1 MLFLVLVFAYV
12 GGLCIFLATFSQI
25 LIHYIIR
32 FLLDIHTWVRKFCL
46 KLRGRQLFV
55 SSEEVDTLIDG
66 EQEYN
71 STELHHTANDDIHS
85 ASRLSFVIPDD
96 DEIEEAGMGNILIN
110 ASIG

>member
-1 MLFLVLVFAYV
+1 MFAYV

-32 FLLDIHTWVRKFCL
+32 FLLDVHAWLRKSCL
-46 KLRGRQLFV
+46 RLRGRQLFV
-55 SSEEVDTLIDG
+55 NSDEIDTLINR
-66 EQEYN
+66 EQEFN
-71 STELHHTANDDIHS
+71 STELHRATTDDFHS
-85 ASRLSFVIPDD
+85 ASSRLSFVVPDD